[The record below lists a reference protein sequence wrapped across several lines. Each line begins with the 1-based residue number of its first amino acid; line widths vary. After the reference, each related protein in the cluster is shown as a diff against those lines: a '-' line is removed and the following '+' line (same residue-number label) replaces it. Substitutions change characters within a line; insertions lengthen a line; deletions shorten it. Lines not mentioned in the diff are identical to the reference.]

1 MLKHHLTALAVFLS
15 LAACSTPT
23 PPAVPKNAD
32 ELAREQFVRL
42 AVQAVYPVG
51 REANPGWSQA
61 SLAVHYSID
70 RENQIVDCKAGPVS
84 APKSSGGLPFSP
96 KVAERMNH
104 LCWQT
109 VLPPMP
115 TQLMD
120 EGPTTQLIAP
130 LLFPELA
137 EDAQGY
143 SRETAFYA
151 RNAYF
156 WEQLFANRALDSI
169 GRAHLVGIL
178 DEQNNVSACEVILEP
193 HPMRRREFKQ
203 DNDLLD
209 HLSQACAHLDDVPS
223 IPRQPLNAEGQQVF
237 AVTLDYSPWRHKA
250 NSPTNR

>member
-1 MLKHHLTALAVFLS
+1 MATLLFIAADTRAAEQHRGRIRRASHLDKDCHAQAPPDRSGGFSVSGGLQ
-15 LAACSTPT
+15 PP

-143 SRETAFYA
+143 SRETAFY
-151 RNAYF
+151 
-156 WEQLFANRALDSI
+156 SMPK
-169 GRAHLVGIL
+169 
-178 DEQNNVSACEVILEP
+178 VSEC
-193 HPMRRREFKQ
+193 
-203 DNDLLD
+203 
-209 HLSQACAHLDDVPS
+209 
-223 IPRQPLNAEGQQVF
+223 
-237 AVTLDYSPWRHKA
+237 SP
-250 NSPTNR
+250 